1 MLVELSTDLK
11 DAYLTDLEIK
21 SLIQGLSSAD
31 ILRLGQIAKKYS
43 RRCLMD
49 ADELLNAAIVVI
61 ASGTRKFPRNVPLLA
76 VMAETMKS
84 IAYNEKR
91 KVNRKFSPIDDDPEN
106 DPILNIVDENIH
118 IENEISD
125 NQELDSIYKLF
136 ENDGDV
142 TLLLMAKYDG
152 LNPDEICEMEN
163 WDRKKYNSVQKRLR
177 RGLNQRFPNGRE
189 T

>member
-11 DAYLTDLEIK
+11 VAYLTDLEIK
-21 SLIQGLSSAD
+21 SLIQGLTLAD
-31 ILRLGQIAKKYS
+31 ILRLGQIAKKYA

-91 KVNRKFSPIDDDPEN
+91 KANRKFSPIDD

-125 NQELDSIYKLF
+125 NQELNDIYKLF

-163 WDRKKYNSVQKRLR
+163 WDRKKYNSVLKRLR